1 MKYYKHL
8 LVLSVAIFAF
18 TTLFSCSSNRDDNNS
33 NVNNRS
39 VDIVTYTELPDKPY
53 LLIGKDF
60 SIEAKGKW
68 EKKGIRLGN
77 NVEPFTLQV
86 RYPNNNLNA
95 DYVIILEMYENGKQI
110 NRIGGKGKIDIE
122 LKEGNISLKSNY
134 ILPK

>member
-8 LVLSVAIFAF
+8 LILSFVFFAF
-18 TTLFSCSSNRDDNNS
+18 TTLFSCSSNRDDNN

-53 LLIGKDF
+53 LLLGKDF
-60 SIEAKGKW
+60 SIETKGKW
-68 EKKGIRLGN
+68 EKKGILLGN
-77 NVEPFTLQV
+77 NVDPFNLQV
-86 RYPNNNLNA
+86 RYPNGNLNA

-110 NRIGGKGKIDIE
+110 YRIGGKGKIDLE